1 MENVESVKFEDG
13 KVQGFMSRSVG
24 ARYGD
29 SFLAV
34 VRVGEEEELRLYDPA
49 DVLSLAS
56 VASEMA
62 LGLEVDGTPSKAL

>member
-1 MENVESVKFEDG
+1 MANVGSVKFEDG
-13 KVQGFMSRSVG
+13 KVEGFVSHSQG

-34 VRVGEEEELRLYDPA
+34 VRVGEEELRLYDPA
-49 DVLSLAS
+49 DLLSLAS

-62 LGLEVDGTPSKAL
+62 LALEVNDAPVPA